1 MIRIAITDDDT
12 MYLETLEQYFSQFFT
27 ANSIEYKTSVFTD
40 GRSLIEDCNKQTYDI
55 LVLDI
60 DMPEL
65 NGIEVAEQIRKQ
77 NSNIVLVFVTNM
89 EHLVFESF
97 KYAPYRF
104 IRKSKLRQEI
114 PELLESLRSKFSS
127 ESMLYKFEYDDKTIK
142 IPLHEIMYFES
153 FNHDIFLHDC
163 YGNEY
168 KVNETLSTLFEKY
181 EDCGFIKTHKSY
193 LVNYLYI
200 YEFRRNCVVLDN
212 QVELPLSKNR
222 TSEIK
227 QQYTSFTRR
236 ELQ

>member
-153 FNHDIFLHDC
+153 FNHDIFL
-163 YGNEY
+163 
-168 KVNETLSTLFEKY
+168 LSGSSGVKSSLYAPFLTTIFPR
-181 EDCGFIKTHKSY
+181 DVSAVPFRAIRVAKTQS
-193 LVNYLYI
+193 NI
-200 YEFRRNCVVLDN
+200 SIPRITPSIR
-212 QVELPLSKNR
+212 QSGLPTPIR
-222 TSEIK
+222 
-227 QQYTSFTRR
+227 
-236 ELQ
+236 